1 MARIRFGVD
10 WKDGRLP
17 GVSRS
22 IINAPRI
29 AVGPGHQINRW
40 GFPGVRLFPE
50 ASIGCDASEIVGV
63 TVRLRIKVAVVA
75 EMIARD
81 RNAEALHTMV
91 LNRAVIREPNPNGP
105 KGAGGPEPVQTPV
118 APFFGNGGPQG
129 LIVPRR
135 QYFTRGG
142 LSATRPS

>member
-17 GVSRS
+17 PVSRR
-22 IINAPRI
+22 IATAPRI
-29 AVGPGHQINRW
+29 PVGPGHQINRW

-50 ASIGCDASEIVGV
+50 ATIGCDASEIVGV

-91 LNRAVIREPNPNGP
+91 LNRAVIGQRNQNAPKRAGRTEPGQNP
-105 KGAGGPEPVQTPV
+105 
-118 APFFGNGGPQG
+118 
-129 LIVPRR
+129 
-135 QYFTRGG
+135 
-142 LSATRPS
+142 